1 MMADAVLKELR
12 RGDEPMATPVE
23 YLPTIKEMP
32 ASEHPRERLQAYG
45 ASVLSTSELIAILL
59 RTGIE
64 GQSAINVA
72 SRLLKDFGLAGLARS
87 SFDDLARVKGLG
99 PAKVAQLKAAFELGR
114 RLSATVPDELPQIR
128 CPADAANL
136 LLSEMGVLEQ
146 EHLRTLLLD
155 TKNRVLATRE
165 IYVGSLNTSLI
176 RVGELFRPAIH
187 ANCAAIIVVHNH
199 PSGDPTPSP
208 EDVAVTRQIVD
219 AGKLLDIEVLD
230 HVIIGWQRWI
240 SLKER
245 GLGFS

>member
-32 ASEHPRERLQAYG
+32 ASERPRERLQAYG

-99 PAKVAQLKAAFELGR
+99 QAKVAQLKAAFELGR

-176 RVGELFRPAIH
+176 RVGELFRPAVQ
-187 ANCAAIIVVHNH
+187 ANSAAIIVVHNH

-230 HVIIGWQRWI
+230 HLIIGWQRWI